1 VDDRTDPRRPA
12 GEGARYDRDLHS
24 WALEQAALLRAG
36 KIAEA
41 DALNIAEELDDAGN
55 EQYDKLEGAPRVILT
70 HLLKW
75 GHQAG
80 RRSRSWRASTAVQ
93 RKHVLKVLR

>member
-1 VDDRTDPRRPA
+1 MTP
-12 GEGARYDRDLHS
+12 
-24 WALEQAALLRAG
+24 
-36 KIAEA
+36 
-41 DALNIAEELDDAGN
+41 GN